1 MTSKLSIIIP
11 IYNESEQLAE
21 LFDHLEPYRERGH
34 QIIFVD
40 GQSDDNSVELVDQ
53 AGYLVIPSERSRAGQ
68 MNTGA
73 RKATEDVLLFLH
85 ADTRL
90 PENADQLI
98 GSALA
103 NTRYVWGR
111 FDAQITGNHLL
122 LPVVATMMN
131 ARSRL
136 SGIATGDQGIFVR
149 RTVFENLGG
158 YASQPLMED
167 IELSRRLLTLAKPQ
181 YLRQKVTTSGRRWV
195 LRGVCK
201 TILLMWYLRFL
212 YWRGVDPKILVGKYR

>member
-181 YLRQKVTTSGRRWV
+181 CLRQKVTTSGRRWV